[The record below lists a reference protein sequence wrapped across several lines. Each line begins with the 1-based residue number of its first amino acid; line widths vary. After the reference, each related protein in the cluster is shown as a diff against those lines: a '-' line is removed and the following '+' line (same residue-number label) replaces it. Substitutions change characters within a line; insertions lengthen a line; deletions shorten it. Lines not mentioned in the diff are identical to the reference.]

1 MKWKDRKM
9 IDECILKDNYN
20 DAEILEILHD
30 ILDKDDLF
38 MKFIW
43 LYYKDFY
50 YKLDFKGNNWYI
62 KKKINSFTLENL
74 LGKKTRLMSVTIMFE
89 DRRNCFSYDNLTFE
103 YKMKNKPK
111 IKFKYGLL
119 KKNI

>member
-1 MKWKDRKM
+1 M

-20 DAEILEILHD
+20 DTEILEILHD

-50 YKLDFKGNNWYI
+50 YKLEFESNNWQI
-62 KKKINSFTLENL
+62 TKEISSLTLENL

-89 DRRNCFSYDNLTFE
+89 DRRNCFSYDSLTFG
-103 YKMKNKPK
+103 YKMKNRP
-111 IKFKYGLL
+111 IIEFKHGLL

>member
-9 IDECILKDNYN
+9 IDECILKDEDN
-20 DAEILEILHD
+20 AENLEILHD

-50 YKLDFKGNNWYI
+50 YELDFNCCTMIITKDI
-62 KKKINSFTLENL
+62 TSLTLVNL
-74 LGKKTRLMSVTIMFE
+74 LGKKTRLISVTVMFE
-89 DRRNCFSYDNLTFE
+89 DRKNCFSFDSLTFE
-103 YKMKNKPK
+103 YKMKNSPRT
-111 IKFKYGLL
+111 KYKHGLF

>member
-20 DAEILEILHD
+20 DTEILKILHD

-50 YKLDFKGNNWYI
+50 YKLDI
-62 KKKINSFTLENL
+62 ALIH
-74 LGKKTRLMSVTIMFE
+74 
-89 DRRNCFSYDNLTFE
+89 
-103 YKMKNKPK
+103 
-111 IKFKYGLL
+111 
-119 KKNI
+119 

>member
-1 MKWKDRKM
+1 MKWKDKKM
-9 IDECILKDNYN
+9 IDECILKDEGN
-20 DAEILEILHD
+20 AENLEILHD

-50 YKLDFKGNNWYI
+50 YKLEFESNNWQI
-62 KKKINSFTLENL
+62 TKKINSFTLENL
-74 LGKKTRLMSVTIMFE
+74 LGKKTRLISVTIVFE
-89 DRRNCFSYDNLTFE
+89 DRRNCFSYDNLIFE

-111 IKFKYGLL
+111 IKYKYGLL